1 MFSQEIITGIE
12 DGQLPNFKDE
22 LDISVMSVVGQASI
36 EARKARKQ
44 SLLKRKRLVSRFQI
58 KFHIFFFF
66 FSFLSFFLNIIK
78 QLKDDLI
85 FFKLIYFMDTL

>member
-36 EARKARKQ
+36 AARNARKQ

-58 KFHIFFFF
+58 KFHIFF
-66 FSFLSFFLNIIK
+66 SFFL
-78 QLKDDLI
+78 
-85 FFKLIYFMDTL
+85 FFLFF